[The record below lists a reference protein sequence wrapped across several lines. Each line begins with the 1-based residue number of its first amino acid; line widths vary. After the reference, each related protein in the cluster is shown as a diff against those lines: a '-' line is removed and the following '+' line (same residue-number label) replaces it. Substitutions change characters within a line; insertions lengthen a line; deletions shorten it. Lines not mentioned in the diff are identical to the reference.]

1 MFSFV
6 TSRSFAWD
14 LSLSTNRVR
23 IASSLRIRS
32 NGLPVSG
39 RAGVLQ
45 ILYAAS
51 NGLLR
56 HFYAFL
62 SYRAVNNIDATF
74 VQASISTALTW
85 AIRRARHSMRDYK

>member
-23 IASSLRIRS
+23 IASSLRNRS

-51 NGLLR
+51 HWLLR

-62 SYRAVNNIDATF
+62 SYRTVNNIDTTF
-74 VQASISTALTW
+74 VHVRL
-85 AIRRARHSMRDYK
+85 RRRHHRLMDVGSDK